1 MIRVA
6 HAIAVGALLLAT
18 ATPAATAAPAATATP
33 AAPAEP
39 DVRFV
44 VGGGGVPI
52 AIEEWGNRAAPAVVL
67 IHGAGF
73 AKEYWAPQHADA
85 ALARRFHIVAFDLRG
100 HGASGKPWREEDYAD
115 TGLWADDLAAVIAAA
130 KLDRPTIVAWSMGGY
145 AAIDYVRKFGTGS
158 LAGLMMVST
167 TGGLI
172 PANKVVRADPA
183 YGRANTD
190 LMSGE
195 LERFAAGG
203 EALVPFMSSRT
214 LSPAT
219 RAAWSRQ
226 QFSWPVYSRRAM
238 RGFRIDNAD
247 LARKLPLPILF
258 VVGGKDAA
266 MPVAGLKTL
275 AASLPHGRVINFA
288 DAGHT
293 VSADTPVAFDAAL
306 SRFVDDVQ
314 SPAKP

>member
-1 MIRVA
+1 MIRVSR
-6 HAIAVGALLLAT
+6 AIAAAALLFAS
-18 ATPAATAAPAATATP
+18 AAHGA
-33 AAPAEP
+33 

-44 VGGGGVPI
+44 EGGGGLPI
-52 AIEEWGNRAAPAVVL
+52 AMEEWGNRAGPAVVL

-73 AKEYWAPQHADA
+73 SKEYWAPQEADTE
-85 ALARRFHIVAFDLRG
+85 LARRFHFVAFDLRG
-100 HGASGKPWREEDYAD
+100 HGASGKPWREEAYAD

-145 AAIDYVRKFGTGS
+145 AAVDYVRKYGTKS

-172 PANKVVRADPA
+172 PANKVVRPDPA

-190 LMSGE
+190 LMSGD
-195 LERFAAGG
+195 LDRFAAGG
-203 EALVPFMSSRT
+203 DALVPFMSGSA

-219 RAAWSRQ
+219 RAAWARQ

-247 LARKLPLPILF
+247 MAGKLPLPVVF

-275 AASLPHGRVINFA
+275 AASLPHGRVLAIA

-306 SRFVDDVQ
+306 SRFVDDVH
-314 SPAKP
+314 SPATR

>member
-1 MIRVA
+1 MIRVSR
-6 HAIAVGALLLAT
+6 AIAAAALLFAS
-18 ATPAATAAPAATATP
+18 AAHGA
-33 AAPAEP
+33 

-44 VGGGGVPI
+44 EGGGGLPI
-52 AIEEWGNRAAPAVVL
+52 AMEEWGNRAGPAVVL

-73 AKEYWAPQHADA
+73 SKEYWAPQEADA
-85 ALARRFHIVAFDLRG
+85 ELARRFHFVAFDLRG
-100 HGASGKPWREEDYAD
+100 HGASGKPWREEAYAD

-145 AAIDYVRKFGTGS
+145 AAVDYVRKYGTGS

-167 TGGLI
+167 TGGLV

-190 LMSGE
+190 LMSGD
-195 LERFAAGG
+195 LDRFAAGG
-203 EALVPFMSSRT
+203 DALVPFMSGSA

-219 RAAWSRQ
+219 RAAWARQ

-247 LARKLPLPILF
+247 MAGKLPLPVVF

-266 MPVAGLKTL
+266 MPVAGLQTL
-275 AASLPHGRVINFA
+275 AASLPHGRVLAFA

-306 SRFVDDVQ
+306 SRFVDDVH
-314 SPAKP
+314 SPATR

>member
-1 MIRVA
+1 MIRVSR
-6 HAIAVGALLLAT
+6 AIAAAALLFAS
-18 ATPAATAAPAATATP
+18 AAHGA
-33 AAPAEP
+33 

-44 VGGGGVPI
+44 EGGGGLPI
-52 AIEEWGNRAAPAVVL
+52 AMEEWGNRAGPAVVL

-73 AKEYWAPQHADA
+73 SKEYWAPQEADA
-85 ALARRFHIVAFDLRG
+85 ELARRFHVVAFDLRG
-100 HGASGKPWREEDYAD
+100 HGASGKPWREEAYAD

-145 AAIDYVRKFGTGS
+145 AAVDYVRKYGTGS

-190 LMSGE
+190 LMSGD
-195 LERFAAGG
+195 LDRFAAGG
-203 EALVPFMSSRT
+203 DALVPFMSGSA

-219 RAAWSRQ
+219 RAAWARQ

-247 LARKLPLPILF
+247 MAGKLPLPVVF

-275 AASLPHGRVINFA
+275 AASLPHGRVLAFA

-306 SRFVDDVQ
+306 SRFVDDVH
-314 SPAKP
+314 SPATR